1 MALRDSR
8 VMRYAVPIRVLLN
21 RFAYAFLILAAGV
34 LLVLGRAEVAGVER
48 ARIAAVDALAPVLD
62 VIRRPIEAVHA
73 LVGGVQ
79 NLVFLRSENARL
91 REENARLKGWRDA
104 AGRYEEEN
112 ARLRNLLR
120 VTGEP
125 ATTFVSASVVGE
137 AASSYVRT
145 VVVNAGGRDGVEKG
159 QAVLGA
165 DGMAGRVIDVGQ
177 RASRVLL
184 LTDLNS
190 RIPVQLAQ
198 SGARAILAGDNTAF
212 PRLEYLPAS
221 AQVSTGDRIVTSGH
235 GGRIPPGVSVGV
247 VLSVSNGVVRV
258 RPTVDL
264 DRLEVVSVARH
275 EAPRVSGA
283 GVETAR

>member
-21 RFAYAFLILAAGV
+21 RFAYAFLILAAFV
-34 LLVLGRAEVAGVER
+34 LLVLGKADVPGVER
-48 ARIAAVDALAPVLD
+48 ARIATVDALAPVLD
-62 VIRRPIEAVHA
+62 VIRRPIDAVHA
-73 LVGGVQ
+73 VVSGVSEA
-79 NLVFLRSENARL
+79 VFLRTENARL
-91 REENARLKGWRDA
+91 REENARLKSWRDT

-112 ARLRNLLR
+112 ARLRSLLR

-125 ATTFVSASVVGE
+125 VTTFVSASVVGE

-145 VVVNAGGRDGVEKG
+145 IVLNAGGREGVEKG

-165 DGMAGRVIDVGQ
+165 DGMAGRVIEVGQ

-190 RIPVQLAQ
+190 RIPVHLERG
-198 SGARAILAGDNTAF
+198 GARAILAGDNTSF
-212 PRLEYLPAS
+212 PKLEYLPAS
-221 AQVSTGDRIVTSGH
+221 AQISTGDRVVTSGH
-235 GGRIPPGVSVGV
+235 GGRIPPGISVGV
-247 VLSVSNGVVRV
+247 VVSVNNGIVRV
-258 RPTVDL
+258 RPSVDL

-275 EAPRVSGA
+275 EAPRVAGA
-283 GVETAR
+283 EQGR

>member
-21 RFAYAFLILAAGV
+21 RFAYVFLILAAFA
-34 LLVLGRAEVAGVER
+34 LLIMGKAEMPGIER
-48 ARIAAVDALAPVLD
+48 ARSATVDALAPVLD
-62 VIRRPIEAVHA
+62 VIRRPIDAVHA
-73 LVGGVQ
+73 VIGGFRDV
-79 NLVFLRSENARL
+79 VFLHSENARL
-91 REENARLKGWRDA
+91 REENFRLKAWRDA

-125 ATTFVSASVVGE
+125 VTTFVSASVVGE

-145 VVVNAGGRDGVEKG
+145 IVLNAGSRDGVEKG

-190 RIPVQLAQ
+190 RIPVQLERG
-198 SGARAILAGDNTAF
+198 GARAILAGDNTSA

-221 AQVSTGDRIVTSGH
+221 AQISAGDRIVTSGH

-247 VLSVSNGVVRV
+247 VLSVGNGIVRV
-258 RPTVDL
+258 RPMVDL
-264 DRLEVVSVARH
+264 DRLDVVSVARH
-275 EAPRVSGA
+275 EAPRVAGA
-283 GVETAR
+283 ETAR